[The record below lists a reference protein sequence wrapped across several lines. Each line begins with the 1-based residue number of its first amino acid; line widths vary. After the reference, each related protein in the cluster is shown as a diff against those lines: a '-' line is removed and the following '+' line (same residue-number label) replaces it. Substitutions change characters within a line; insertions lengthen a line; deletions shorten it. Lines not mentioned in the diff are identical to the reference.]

1 MSTIFPTPTPILST
15 CIRLPLHHH
24 PARRHRTHNQRSSQP
39 LPQLRSAIHQPLQR
53 KVSKRNPESPEGNL
67 VHGRVVNV
75 VGAVEADDGAE
86 SRPGAECAGAQ
97 RGDERGRGASVDL
110 LGAGEGEVGLD
121 AVAEGDD

>member
-1 MSTIFPTPTPILST
+1 
-15 CIRLPLHHH
+15 
-24 PARRHRTHNQRSSQP
+24 
-39 LPQLRSAIHQPLQR
+39 
-53 KVSKRNPESPEGNL
+53 VSKRNPESPEGNL